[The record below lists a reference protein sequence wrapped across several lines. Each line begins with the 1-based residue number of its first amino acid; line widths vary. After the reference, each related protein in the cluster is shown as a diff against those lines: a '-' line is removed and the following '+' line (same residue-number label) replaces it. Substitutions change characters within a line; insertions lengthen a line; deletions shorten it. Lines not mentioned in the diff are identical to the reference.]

1 MSSDL
6 YVVLKLALSLD
17 GRIAARTGVSRWITG
32 PSARAQV
39 HALRARYG
47 AVGVGIGTA
56 LADDPELT
64 VRDAQ
69 GQNPARVVFD
79 SQLRL
84 PTDSKLARTAHIT
97 RTIVVCT
104 DQAPKDRAEALR
116 ACGVEILPVASS
128 PDGTGTLDMQ
138 RALLALSQAQLADI
152 LIEGGAS
159 IAGTLLQQE
168 LADELHAF
176 IAPILLGP
184 EGRAGIVGWS
194 GPDAPSSAPRLVSP
208 TIEQVGDDT
217 YIHGRIDYPTRA
229 PN

>member
-17 GRIAARTGVSRWITG
+17 GRITARTGVSRWITG
-32 PSARAQV
+32 PRSRAQV
-39 HALRARYG
+39 HALRARYA

-64 VRDAQ
+64 VRDVE
-69 GQNPARVVFD
+69 GPDPVRVVFD

-84 PTDSKLARTAHIT
+84 PTDSKLARTAHVT

-104 DQAPKDRAEALR
+104 DQAPSDRAQALLM
-116 ACGVEILPVASS
+116 CGVEVLRVGSGA
-128 PDGTGTLDMQ
+128 DGTGTLDLRQ
-138 RALLALSQAQLADI
+138 ALAALSQAQLANI

-159 IAGTLLQQE
+159 IAGALLRDE

-184 EGRAGIVGWS
+184 QGRACIAGWP
-194 GPDAPSSAPRLVSP
+194 GPDAPGSAPRLVSP
-208 TIEQVGDDT
+208 TVQRFDNDV
-217 YIHGRIDYPTRA
+217 YVHGRIDYPTR
-229 PN
+229 